1 MSSTIPQETTDGTP
15 VTADG
20 TNSEVTGDSPES
32 TAEGSQRVISETEE
46 DTNHW
51 LGIGALTFVAGGT
64 GVILKQPALLLAAVV
79 GVAFLAYV
87 QVTTVPQA
95 TVRIHREL
103 SDPTPDL
110 GDDLTVTV
118 TVTNEG
124 ERVLPDLRVVDGV
137 PEELTVVGGS
147 ARLGTALRPGESDT
161 FTYTLT
167 ARRGTHEFK
176 TCDTIIR
183 DWSGKRERHTR
194 FRTGGEV
201 VVTPSLSSTLPI
213 PLRKQTSQYAGR
225 VETDL
230 AGDGVEFHSTR
241 EYRAGDPLSRV
252 DWRRYARTGDLAT
265 LQFREERA
273 ATVMLLLDLRQE
285 AYVRRDDDD
294 LHAADLGINAAG
306 QIFTTLLETGDR
318 VGITALAPQKVWLSP
333 GLGNEHRVKV
343 EELFAHHPALSA
355 ERPKGR
361 YSVTLGVRHHRKRLP
376 GDVQVMFFSPLCDD
390 DAVTAAQLLHAHG
403 HKVTVL
409 SPDPTNDESLG
420 QRFARVERAGRI
432 SKLRQG
438 GVRVLDWNPDEPL
451 AESIA
456 RASVRWSR

>member
-1 MSSTIPQETTDGTP
+1 MSSTISQSPTDGPSAAGSEPSSETTTDTR
-15 VTADG
+15 
-20 TNSEVTGDSPES
+20 ERRI
-32 TAEGSQRVISETEE
+32 EGGQRIISETEE

-51 LGIGALTFVAGGT
+51 RGIGALTFVAGGM

-79 GVAFLAYV
+79 AVAYLAYV
-87 QVTTVPQA
+87 QVTTVPEA
-95 TVRIHREL
+95 TVRIRREL

-118 TVTNEG
+118 MVTNEG
-124 ERVLPDLRVVDGV
+124 DRVLPDLRVVDGV
-137 PEELTVVGGS
+137 PEELTVVGGT
-147 ARLGTALRPGESDT
+147 ARLGTALRPGETDS
-161 FTYTLT
+161 FTYTLN

-176 TCDTIIR
+176 TCDTIVR

-201 VVTPSLSSTLPI
+201 VVTPSLSSTLPMQ
-213 PLRKQTSQYAGR
+213 LRKQTSQYAGR

-230 AGDGVEFHSTR
+230 GGDGVEFHSTR

-265 LQFREERA
+265 LRFREERA

-285 AYVRRDDDD
+285 AYVRREEDD

-333 GLGNEHRVKV
+333 GLGNEHRVEV

-361 YSVTLGVRHHRKRLP
+361 YSVTLGVRNLRKRLS
-376 GDVQVMFFSPLCDD
+376 GDIQVMFFSPLCDD
-390 DAVTAAQLLHAHG
+390 DAVKAAQLLHAHG

-409 SPDPTNDESLG
+409 SPDPTNDETLG
-420 QRFARVERAGRI
+420 QRFARVERADRI
-432 SKLRQG
+432 SKLRRG

-456 RASVRWSR
+456 RSTVRWSR